1 MGSSLLALNHLNR
14 INLTKM
20 SETEVKTDAPTA
32 EEIKGTKRTAE
43 DELDVAKKQKT
54 ENGSNGAGNGAA
66 AEENGADVE
75 EEEDVDEED
84 KEALGEEEEGE
95 GEEDLDEEA
104 EGEEGEEEEDG
115 EGGGRGRRRL
125 NFLVC
130 CHPTSS
136 FRTTYTKY
144 ATSSSSLLYKKR
156 GKKRSTASVRKVPQS
171 KRAKCQTN
179 SLLSTKRPNIR

>member
-14 INLTKM
+14 INMGKM

-84 KEALGEEEEGE
+84 EEGLGEEEGE

-115 EGGGRGRRRL
+115 EGEEEEEGDD
-125 NFLVC
+125 
-130 CHPTSS
+130 
-136 FRTTYTKY
+136 
-144 ATSSSSLLYKKR
+144 
-156 GKKRSTASVRKVPQS
+156 
-171 KRAKCQTN
+171 
-179 SLLSTKRPNIR
+179 